1 MGQVKIFGIK
11 EKIAPIQQKLSTVIH
26 SCLMDAFK
34 IPANKKFQRFILLDR
49 NEFYFPEDRTENYII
64 IEISVFE
71 GRSDAA
77 KKNLIHFLFVRISH
91 ELKISTQDIEI
102 NIFETP
108 KCNWGIRGMSG
119 DELSL
124 TYKVDV

>member
-11 EKIAPIQQKLSTVIH
+11 EKIAPIQQNLSAVIH
-26 SCLMDAFK
+26 SCLIDAFK
-34 IPANKKFQRFILLDR
+34 IPPNKKFQRFILLDR

-64 IEISVFE
+64 IEISIFE
-71 GRSDAA
+71 GRSDAT
-77 KKNLIHFLFVRISH
+77 KKELIHLLFTRVSY

-102 NIFETP
+102 TIFETP
-108 KCNWGIRGMSG
+108 KSNWGIRGMPG

-124 TYKVDV
+124 NYKVEV

>member
-11 EKIAPIQQKLSTVIH
+11 EKIGPIQQNLSAVIH

-71 GRSDAA
+71 GRSDVV
-77 KKNLIHFLFVRISH
+77 KKNLIHLLFTRISN
-91 ELKISTQDIEI
+91 ELKISKQDIEI
-102 NIFETP
+102 NI
-108 KCNWGIRGMSG
+108 
-119 DELSL
+119 
-124 TYKVDV
+124 

>member
-11 EKIAPIQQKLSTVIH
+11 EKIGPIQQNLSTIIH

-34 IPANKKFQRFILLDR
+34 IPANKKFQRFIMLDR
-49 NEFYFPEDRTENYII
+49 DEFYFPEDRTEDYII

-71 GRSDAA
+71 GRSNVA
-77 KKNLIHFLFVRISH
+77 KKNLIHLLFDRISS
-91 ELKISTQDIEI
+91 ELKISKQDIEI

-108 KCNWGIRGMSG
+108 ECNWGIRGMPG

-124 TYKVDV
+124 NYKVDV